1 MEETAIGHS
10 LSMSTLPSRASARAL
25 RKVHGKVTRASSAGH
40 VTRVAMRTSTVKL
53 LMMAVAGGASREA
66 LRSSAS
72 LERRLAAILSTGSAL
87 SHLALGG
94 VRLALRP

>member
-1 MEETAIGHS
+1 MTLSINVHTAVTCF
-10 LSMSTLPSRASARAL
+10 STRSPHVR
-25 RKVHGKVTRASSAGH
+25 KVTRASSAGN
-40 VTRVAMRTSTVKL
+40 VTRVAMRTSTMKL